1 MRDLIGNAPLTASA
15 EAAMRVADAVQHEPH
30 KGARLLGLLAAAL
43 IAMEASRCNLHDVLG
58 MARNAMNDAEGRRP
72 EFRAVDAYIRNEI
85 LR

>member
-1 MRDLIGNAPLTASA
+1 MRDLIGNAPLAESA
-15 EAAMRVADAVQHEPH
+15 EVAMRVADAVQHEPR

-43 IAMEASRCNLHDVLG
+43 ITLEASQLSLHDVLG